1 MGPARRE
8 RPGVS
13 QGSSDSDAGRRQEDS
28 MPYRELTMIDVK
40 EMLRRWNAV
49 GVEGGVGVQ
58 KRS

>member
-1 MGPARRE
+1 
-8 RPGVS
+8 
-13 QGSSDSDAGRRQEDS
+13 